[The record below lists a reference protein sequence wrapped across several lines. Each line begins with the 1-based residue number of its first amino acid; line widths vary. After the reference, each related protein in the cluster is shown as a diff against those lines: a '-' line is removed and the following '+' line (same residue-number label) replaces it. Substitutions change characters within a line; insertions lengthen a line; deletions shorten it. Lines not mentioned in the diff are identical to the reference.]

1 VLAETL
7 DPQIAAREA
16 GLRYLDAR
24 GPGITRRKRGRHF
37 AYFDAAGKPVRD
49 EAELRRIR
57 SVAVPPAYTGRDAR
71 GRRQYRYHKR
81 FREVRDEAKYHR
93 LVAFGRALPAIRKA
107 VATDLRGTEL
117 SRRKVLAALVSLLD
131 VTGVRVGNEEY
142 AAANGSFGLTTL
154 RTRHV
159 RVDGSRVRLRF
170 RGKTGKEHRI
180 LLDDARLARI
190 IKRCRDLPG
199 EELFTYLDETGSA
212 NSVSS
217 EDVNEYLREI
227 AGGDFSAK
235 DFRTW
240 IGTVEC
246 IGALAE
252 PAAELGEAKKN
263 IAAALE
269 RVAARL
275 GNTPAICRKAYVHP
289 AVLETYRLHRRL
301 PSIGAHAGAKCRP
314 NTLSDQERFTLR
326 FVQGWERKSEPLD
339 LTLKHALKAARR
351 QAASKIKRSL
361 QHDIERD
368 VHGVPDCRIQPRSEH
383 PKRMT
388 VDLRLRAILGMQR
401 IATRGDV
408 EPLGLRNAV
417 YREIAVHLER
427 GRAVWNDPRA
437 RKGPSREH
445 RGIKEVG
452 RFERP
457 IAVRLAGCDARRV
470 EYGVGALWN
479 QGTRE
484 QRHTAAQDGNG
495 SGNAFDPNVR
505 HAKLRPRFGRIDLA
519 RTGSRG
525 KQRARESEGSERRD
539 ALSTQC

>member
-57 SVAVPPAYTGRDAR
+57 SVAVPPAYTDVWISPIANGHLQATGRDAR
-71 GRRQYRYHKR
+71 GRKQYRYHKR

-289 AVLETYRLHRRL
+289 GVLETYMLHRRL

-339 LTLKHALKAARR
+339 LTLKHALKHALKAARR
-351 QAASKIKRSL
+351 QAASK
-361 QHDIERD
+361 
-368 VHGVPDCRIQPRSEH
+368 
-383 PKRMT
+383 
-388 VDLRLRAILGMQR
+388 
-401 IATRGDV
+401 
-408 EPLGLRNAV
+408 
-417 YREIAVHLER
+417 
-427 GRAVWNDPRA
+427 
-437 RKGPSREH
+437 
-445 RGIKEVG
+445 
-452 RFERP
+452 
-457 IAVRLAGCDARRV
+457 
-470 EYGVGALWN
+470 
-479 QGTRE
+479 
-484 QRHTAAQDGNG
+484 
-495 SGNAFDPNVR
+495 
-505 HAKLRPRFGRIDLA
+505 
-519 RTGSRG
+519 
-525 KQRARESEGSERRD
+525 
-539 ALSTQC
+539 